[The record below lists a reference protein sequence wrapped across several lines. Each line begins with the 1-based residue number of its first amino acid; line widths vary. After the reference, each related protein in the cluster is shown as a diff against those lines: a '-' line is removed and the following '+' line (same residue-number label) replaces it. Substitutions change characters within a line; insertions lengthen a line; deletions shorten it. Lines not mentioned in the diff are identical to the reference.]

1 MIDWTLTSATIDS
14 PTPNASPTAP
24 HSIAPP
30 PSTRP
35 PEAARAAVL
44 AADNAEVLPRYTLSI
59 DGDLELILGLGRNA
73 LGAIDRDQALTAI
86 DTYERDAHTAPV
98 ENAADVAGRGRANL
112 EP

>member
-14 PTPNASPTAP
+14 PNPERVADGAALDRTAAI
-24 HSIAPP
+24 HEAA
-30 PSTRP
+30 
-35 PEAARAAVL
+35 EAARAAVL

-86 DTYERDAHTAPV
+86 DTYERDAHTASV

>member
-14 PTPNASPTAP
+14 PNPERVADGAALDRHRRHPRGRRSRPRRSPRRRQRRGTAP
-24 HSIAPP
+24 LHPQHRR
-30 PSTRP
+30 RP
-35 PEAARAAVL
+35 RAH
-44 AADNAEVLPRYTLSI
+44 PR
-59 DGDLELILGLGRNA
+59 LGRNA